1 MYRAEKILRERKCK
15 GVVEYFVK
23 WKDYPDK
30 LNSWV
35 AESDILKSSE
45 LSKGNKRMT
54 SHKVVLLWLLLN

>member
-1 MYRAEKILRERKCK
+1 MCTARERKCK

-54 SHKVVLLWLLLN
+54 SHKVLLLWLLLN